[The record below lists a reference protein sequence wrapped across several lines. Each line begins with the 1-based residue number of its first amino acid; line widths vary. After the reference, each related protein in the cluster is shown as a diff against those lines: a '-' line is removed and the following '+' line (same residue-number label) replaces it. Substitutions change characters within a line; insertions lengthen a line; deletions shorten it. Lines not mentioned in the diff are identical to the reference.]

1 MPGLANVRDRLFL
14 ASFLL
19 SLPSLQVAQS
29 KIWEEILE
37 EYVGNKYWFKISNSD
52 VAIRSSLSEK

>member
-1 MPGLANVRDRLFL
+1 MPGLANVPDRLFL

-29 KIWEEILE
+29 EIWEEILE

-52 VAIRSSLSEK
+52 VAIHSSLSET